1 MNTSTDTML
10 EVKDLSKQ
18 FGGLVAVDHMCFSVD
33 PQQIVGIIGPNGAG
47 KTTVFNLISGIIPP
61 TSGKILLDGNCI
73 TSQSCHQ
80 VAMLGMRRTFQ
91 EIHLFRGLTVLQNVK
106 SAAYRQM
113 DYSLVDALL
122 WSRRLRSEERAITE
136 LAMELLDRFDLAG
149 TAHERADSLPYGMQK
164 RLEIVKAIVSSPKV
178 LLLDE
183 PAAGL
188 NPGETIELMELI
200 HKIREEMDMTILI
213 IEHSMEVIEGI
224 CDNVIVMNFGKK
236 LAEGSWEEVQTN
248 EEVIR
253 CYLGV
258 D

>member
-1 MNTSTDTML
+1 M
-10 EVKDLSKQ
+10 
-18 FGGLVAVDHMCFSVD
+18 
-33 PQQIVGIIGPNGAG
+33 
-47 KTTVFNLISGIIPP
+47 ISGIIPP

-164 RLEIVKAIVSSPKV
+164 RLEIVKAIMSS
-178 LLLDE
+178 E
-183 PAAGL
+183 SAALRRAGCRTKSR
-188 NPGETIELMELI
+188 ETIELMELI
-200 HKIREEMDMTILI
+200 HKIRKMDMTI
-213 IEHSMEVIEGI
+213 
-224 CDNVIVMNFGKK
+224 
-236 LAEGSWEEVQTN
+236 
-248 EEVIR
+248 
-253 CYLGV
+253 
-258 D
+258 